1 MVVECFRWRSIIDR
15 EFMAA
20 RTMELCSD
28 SCVASSIWPVLPGLF
43 AEINYQSLHK
53 WMWPMTNDQWW
64 IAFGLMGQLLFSARF
79 VVQWLK
85 SEKEKKSVI
94 PTAFWYFSISGGIV
108 LLTYALHKQD
118 PVFILGQGLGLFI
131 YMRNLQLIRK
141 ERKRLKLAASVE
153 SAIVPDSES
162 ITRRAA

>member
-1 MVVECFRWRSIIDR
+1 
-15 EFMAA
+15 
-20 RTMELCSD
+20 
-28 SCVASSIWPVLPGLF
+28 
-43 AEINYQSLHK
+43 
-53 WMWPMTNDQWW
+53 MWLMTNDQWW

-118 PVFILGQGLGLFI
+118 PVFILGQSLGLFI
-131 YMRNLQLIRK
+131 YLRNIQLIRK
-141 ERKRLKLAASVE
+141 ERTRLKVTPLAQPVAASTKQQ
-153 SAIVPDSES
+153 SD
-162 ITRRAA
+162 RKAA

>member
-1 MVVECFRWRSIIDR
+1 
-15 EFMAA
+15 
-20 RTMELCSD
+20 
-28 SCVASSIWPVLPGLF
+28 
-43 AEINYQSLHK
+43 
-53 WMWPMTNDQWW
+53 
-64 IAFGLMGQLLFSARF
+64 MGQLLFSARF

-131 YMRNLQLIRK
+131 YVRNLQLIRK
-141 ERKRLKLAASVE
+141 EHKRLKIAVAAESETVPKPESV
-153 SAIVPDSES
+153 AH
-162 ITRRAA
+162 RAA

>member
-1 MVVECFRWRSIIDR
+1 
-15 EFMAA
+15 
-20 RTMELCSD
+20 
-28 SCVASSIWPVLPGLF
+28 
-43 AEINYQSLHK
+43 
-53 WMWPMTNDQWW
+53 MTNDQRW
-64 IAFGLMGQLLFSARF
+64 IVFGLMAQLLFSARF

-141 ERKRLKLAASVE
+141 ERNRLKITASAAS
-153 SAIVPDSES
+153 AIGPNSES
-162 ITRRAA
+162 VTRRAG

>member
-1 MVVECFRWRSIIDR
+1 
-15 EFMAA
+15 
-20 RTMELCSD
+20 
-28 SCVASSIWPVLPGLF
+28 
-43 AEINYQSLHK
+43 
-53 WMWPMTNDQWW
+53 
-64 IAFGLMGQLLFSARF
+64 MGQLLFSARF

-131 YMRNLQLIRK
+131 YMRNVQLIGK
-141 ERKRLKLAASVE
+141 ELKRLKIAAAAG
-153 SAIVPDSES
+153 SANVPNSES
-162 ITRRAA
+162 VTRRAA

>member
-1 MVVECFRWRSIIDR
+1 M
-15 EFMAA
+15 
-20 RTMELCSD
+20 
-28 SCVASSIWPVLPGLF
+28 ASSIWPVLRGLF
-43 AEINYQSLHK
+43 AEINYQSLLK
-53 WMWPMTNDQWW
+53 WMWLMTKDHWW

-118 PVFILGQGLGLFI
+118 PVFILGQSLGLFI
-131 YMRNLQLIRK
+131 YLRNIQLIRK
-141 ERKRLKLAASVE
+141 ERTRLKVTPLAQPVAASTKQQ
-153 SAIVPDSES
+153 SD
-162 ITRRAA
+162 RKAA